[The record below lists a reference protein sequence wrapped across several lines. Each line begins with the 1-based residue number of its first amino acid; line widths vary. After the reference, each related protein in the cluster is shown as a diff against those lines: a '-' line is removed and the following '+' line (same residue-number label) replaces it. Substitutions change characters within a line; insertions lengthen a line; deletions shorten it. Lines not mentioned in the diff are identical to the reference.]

1 MLIVSLFL
9 GKKLYLFWI
18 LLDFRH
24 FFIPSIH
31 LISSIVMI
39 NASPIYQA
47 MVKFG
52 TTNLST
58 DILVIKVVILK
69 IRSVYQTCTYGKL
82 LTAFSKHD

>member
-1 MLIVSLFL
+1 
-9 GKKLYLFWI
+9 
-18 LLDFRH
+18 
-24 FFIPSIH
+24 
-31 LISSIVMI
+31 MI
-39 NASPIYQA
+39 NASPIYQT